1 MQIVTSSFQH
11 EMITPLKCIV
21 EMSRTNVIETE
32 DPRVKYRCELIEN
45 QAALL
50 MRLSKQNLDA
60 GLLRVGHFLP
70 QYEQLDLCDLVER
83 TTQLLSM

>member
-1 MQIVTSSFQH
+1 
-11 EMITPLKCIV
+11 
-21 EMSRTNVIETE
+21 MSRTNVIETE